1 MRCPACHS
9 YIPEG
14 LASPVTCPACGR
26 AVEAAPTTDA
36 TNSARPAL
44 NATPVPPE
52 PVAESADNP
61 SPVPNTTSAACTW
74 LTLKLKIAC
83 GPLQLKRFFEN
94 STLSFGPEG
103 FSIVSDNGRSWKKI
117 PYASLSAVRF
127 SGNCVLFEHNGADS
141 VLEFK
146 KGLFSRATEK
156 AKLLGEVIRMLA
168 APEKRGKIAA
178 NPFSA
183 RIAQDLRRK
192 LT

>member
-1 MRCPACHS
+1 MDPGKLS
-9 YIPEG
+9 QP
-14 LASPVTCPACGR
+14 
-26 AVEAAPTTDA
+26 
-36 TNSARPAL
+36 SAQR
-44 NATPVPPE
+44 
-52 PVAESADNP
+52 
-61 SPVPNTTSAACTW
+61 SAACPW
-74 LTLKLKIAC
+74 LTLNLKIAC
-83 GPLQLKRFFEN
+83 GPAQLRRFFED

-103 FSIVSDNGRSWKKI
+103 FSIVSDGGRSLKKI
-117 PYASLSAVRF
+117 SYASLSGVR
-127 SGNCVLFEHNGADS
+127 SAGNCVLFEHNGADS

-156 AKLLGEVIRMLA
+156 AKLLGEIIRMLA

>member
-14 LASPVTCPACGR
+14 LASPVTCPQCGK
-26 AVEAAPTTDA
+26 AVEAASNADS
-36 TNSARPAL
+36 TNSAQSALQTTPGPSEPLASPAQ
-44 NATPVPPE
+44 P
-52 PVAESADNP
+52 
-61 SPVPNTTSAACTW
+61 SAACAW

-83 GPLQLKRFFEN
+83 GPLQLKRFFED

-103 FSIVSDNGRSWKKI
+103 FSIVSDGGRSWKKI
-117 PYASLSAVRF
+117 SYASLSAVRS
-127 SGNCVLFEHNGADS
+127 SGNRVLFELNGADS

-156 AKLLGEVIRMLA
+156 ARLLGEVIRMLA
-168 APEKRGKIAA
+168 APEKRGKIAS